1 MTKKITA
8 AELSEIVVKM
18 LAGQGGEVET
28 YDAYASFLTEIATVV
43 CDFCGGEVRHTATPD
58 GDTWHVVIGGNDSL
72 PEDGGIWSAY
82 DPEGSLFDRP
92 AKFAAGEWNHLFGV
106 GSKETRCRIV
116 IDLEQFKLVAAQE
129 WTGLKFEDIHGER
142 LVDLGDSVIATNEA
156 HTNPDEFGLETTF
169 ELPEWAAQSVEPV
182 TGGAE
187 KPAEQ
192 GAPRLVV
199 VGAHFTG
206 SDADGPQYCAFTVD
220 DALIARLAT
229 LRELC
234 DSHDLAQVNVSLYPD
249 AWGSDGFEDEMLLQG
264 GDLIVCR
271 NGDFYFNDKPKNSSG
286 FFESKKMKVD
296 ELERLLA
303 SSDAKVVFSD
313 ESLRSVYA
321 QDHGIPGESEVP
333 SYSLSEAQ
341 IQAAVG
347 SKDLRTFKGW
357 IEAAQA
363 LLKDAPVWTAIVQAG
378 GAFIVKGDP
387 EYGRT
392 IFHCESRESLAQA
405 VYSSDDLVDFDL
417 SAWVGDSW
425 DGLDA
430 AANVKALTNP
440 VFVSLRHS

>member
-1 MTKKITA
+1 M
-8 AELSEIVVKM
+8 
-18 LAGQGGEVET
+18 
-28 YDAYASFLTEIATVV
+28 
-43 CDFCGGEVRHTATPD
+43 
-58 GDTWHVVIGGNDSL
+58 
-72 PEDGGIWSAY
+72 
-82 DPEGSLFDRP
+82 
-92 AKFAAGEWNHLFGV
+92 
-106 GSKETRCRIV
+106 
-116 IDLEQFKLVAAQE
+116 
-129 WTGLKFEDIHGER
+129 
-142 LVDLGDSVIATNEA
+142 
-156 HTNPDEFGLETTF
+156 
-169 ELPEWAAQSVEPV
+169 

-321 QDHGIPGESEVP
+321 QDHSIPGESEVP

-430 AANVKALTNP
+430 AANVKALTSP